1 MLDNVCWNRASL
13 SFHAMTHVEY
23 SSVCKICRLKQEP
36 GPGIPCPP
44 RKEGANISADLY
56 PLQNQLGSSD
66 PEERASP
73 VGLSSDSTVREEER

>member
-1 MLDNVCWNRASL
+1 MKMLDNVCWNRASL

-23 SSVCKICRLKQEP
+23 SSVCKIHRLKQEP
-36 GPGIPCPP
+36 GP
-44 RKEGANISADLY
+44 RKEGTNISADLY

-73 VGLSSDSTVREEER
+73 VGLFSDSTVREEER